1 MIVLKISQIII
12 GLILVILGFLIYFK
26 RKYNLANDY
35 LKLLEKG
42 KVNQDYA
49 INIGLIYL
57 IGGALIVTCGII
69 SFIMNDLFTFIQLGV
84 LFVSMIL
91 LLITNPKR

>member
-1 MIVLKISQIII
+1 MIVLKITQIII
-12 GLILVILGFLIYFK
+12 GLIFIILGYLIYFK
-26 RKYNLANDY
+26 KKYNLANDY